1 MGGREQDG
9 DRDWDTGHRGDGID
23 LLHLNR
29 WMRVCACFV
38 GDGVDKLAAA
48 VATASGTCARYWLKV
63 CACGSHP
70 MSVALML
77 CPLPSVDSSTMLKA
91 SGELDSA
98 ATTMQSPGTS
108 GGSGGGGGGDGG
120 GAGGGG

>member
-77 CPLPSVDSSTMLKA
+77 CPLPSVESSTMLKA
-91 SGELDSA
+91 SGQLDSA
-98 ATTMQSPGTS
+98 ATTMQSPGTN
-108 GGSGGGGGGDGG
+108 GGSGGGDGGDAGDGG
-120 GAGGGG
+120 GGG

>member
-29 WMRVCACFV
+29 WMSVYACFI

-48 VATASGTCARYWLKV
+48 VATVSGTC
-63 CACGSHP
+63 CAQTSHP
-70 MSVALML
+70 ARVPELSDDHVKA
-77 CPLPSVDSSTMLKA
+77 PLSST
-91 SGELDSA
+91 
-98 ATTMQSPGTS
+98 P
-108 GGSGGGGGGDGG
+108 
-120 GAGGGG
+120 AGPVVPL